1 MAILPVTPVQ
11 CCLRQSPHCSHAHSA
26 MILSLNPFMLLSEA
40 GARLPLMCRCRTTL
54 TRVLEPIVRK
64 TAICSAGISN
74 IQVPSILNFPRV
86 MEHSKSL
93 TSSLGRNVS
102 EPIVQ
107 PRDRTFES
115 MPGYNARCEAL
126 MPSAPDNKPQNELT
140 SPAQCPTGRWIN

>member
-1 MAILPVTPVQ
+1 MAILLVTPLQ
-11 CCLRQSPHCSHAHSA
+11 CCLRQSPHYSHAHSA
-26 MILSLNPFMLLSEA
+26 MTLSLNPSMLLSEA

-64 TAICSAGISN
+64 TAKCSAGIPN
-74 IQVPSILNFPRV
+74 IKVSSILNFPRV

-107 PRDRTFES
+107 PRARTFES
-115 MPGYNARCEAL
+115 MPGYNALCEAL
-126 MPSAPDNKPQNELT
+126 MPSAPDKKSQNELT
-140 SPAQCPTGRWIN
+140 SPAQCPTGK